1 MENKIAQELIERA
14 KQAGSAEELLA
25 LAKENGVKLT
35 AEEAQEVYEMWHA
48 SAELSDEE
56 LENAAGGSLCS
67 EKAKCPYCGSE
78 NVTEKNSV
86 LLFSDGFGS
95 EYTHLYFCG
104 ACHRQ
109 YWDNGDPSGRVY

>member
-1 MENKIAQELIERA
+1 METKITQEMIERA

-25 LAKENGVKLT
+25 LAKENGVEFT
-35 AEEAQEVYEMWHA
+35 EEEAQLLYDRWNA
-48 SAELSDEE
+48 SLELSDEE

-86 LLFSDGFGS
+86 LLFSDRSGS
-95 EYTHLYFCG
+95 EYTHLYYCN

-109 YWDNGDPSGRVY
+109 YWDNGAPSGRVY